1 MIWGTTEGNCQ
12 EELLSPL
19 GLYSSGGGSLNGK
32 LSYIIYSKNMK
43 NNFKYEIEFDRLK
56 KDIKKVQQAYQ
67 KYLRKEKIKKINSLE

>member
-32 LSYIIYSKNMK
+32 LSYIIYSKSEK
-43 NNFKYEIEFDRLK
+43 DNFKYEIECDRLK
-56 KDIKKVQQAYQ
+56 KDINKVQQAYK
-67 KYLRKEKIKKINSLE
+67 KYLRKEKIKKINNLE